1 MDLIIKPT
9 QRCNF
14 KCSFCSST
22 NIAKSN
28 NKKDDLDINNIFI
41 FLKRFP
47 DTKNIIVNGGD
58 PLVMSVGYYEDLIS
72 YIEKNNLNTRITLV
86 TNLWDYYLN
95 PDKWR
100 KLLKNKIIHVATSFN
115 LGETRK
121 ITTTKVFTKEI
132 FLNVVKMFKSDF
144 GYVPSFISV
153 ISEQNKDTAI
163 DNVLIAK
170 ELNAE
175 CKLNYAFSSGRE
187 SVCFPIGKMYNIYLD
202 IYELGLQEFEYN
214 TKQMLRRLNGE
225 ETTTC
230 PQNRKCDEG
239 IRNLQ
244 PTSNNGYNYS
254 SCGSFG
260 DDQEY
265 GIDFEKEMEGDFFKP
280 LQSALEIQYQKEE
293 CLSCPNFNICNGCY
307 KTVSDLKKNNLVEE
321 SCKEMKRFRKR
332 AIDLKLIKY

>member
-22 NIAKSN
+22 NISKSN
-28 NKKDDLDINNIFI
+28 NKKDDLDINNIFS

-58 PLVMSVGYYEDLIS
+58 PLVMSPNYYKEILDFIDKNSLKVRIS
-72 YIEKNNLNTRITLV
+72 LV
-86 TNLWDYYLN
+86 TNLWDYYIN
-95 PDKWR
+95 PNKWS
-100 KLLKNKIIHVATSFN
+100 KIFKNKNIHIATSFN
-115 LGETRK
+115 LGDTRK
-121 ITTTKVFTKEI
+121 ITDRRIFTKEI
-132 FLNVVKMFKSDF
+132 FIRVINMFKKDF
-144 GYVPSFISV
+144 GYTPSFISV
-153 ISEQNKDTAI
+153 ISEQNKDSAI
-163 DNVLIAK
+163 ENVLIAK
-170 ELNAE
+170 ELNVE

-187 SVCFPIGKMYNIYLD
+187 SICFPIGKMYNIYLD
-202 IYELGLQEFEYN
+202 IYEQGLQEFEYN
-214 TKQMLRRLNGE
+214 TKQMLKRLNGE

-244 PTSNNGYNYS
+244 PTSSTGYNYS

-265 GIDFEKEMEGDFFKP
+265 GIDFEKEMKGDFFKP
-280 LQSALEIQYQKEE
+280 LQSAIELQYQKEE

-307 KTVSDLKKNNLVEE
+307 KTVRDLKKNDLVEE
-321 SCKEMKRFRKR
+321 SCKEMKKFRKR
-332 AIDLKLIKY
+332 AIDLNLIKY

>member
-1 MDLIIKPT
+1 MLEYI
-9 QRCNF
+9 N
-14 KCSFCSST
+14 
-22 NIAKSN
+22 
-28 NKKDDLDINNIFI
+28 INN
-41 FLKRFP
+41 LQ
-47 DTKNIIVNGGD
+47 V
-58 PLVMSVGYYEDLIS
+58 
-72 YIEKNNLNTRITLV
+72 RITLV

-95 PDKWR
+95 PEKW
-100 KLLKNKIIHVATSFN
+100 KDILSNKSINVSTSFN

-121 ITTTKVFTKEI
+121 ISKNKVFTKEI
-132 FLNVVKMFKSDF
+132 FIDVISKFKKDF
-144 GYVPSFISV
+144 GYIPSFIAV
-153 ISEQNKDTAI
+153 ISEENKNTAI
-163 DNVLIAK
+163 ENVIIAK
-170 ELNAE
+170 ELNVE

-214 TKQMLRRLNGE
+214 TKQMLKRLRGE

-244 PTSNNGYNYS
+244 PTSKIGYNYG

-265 GIDFEKEMEGDFFKP
+265 GIDFEKEMSGDFFKP
-280 LQSALEIQYQKEE
+280 LQSALELQYQKEE

-307 KTVSDLKKNNLVEE
+307 KTVRDLKKNNLVEE
-321 SCKEMKRFRKR
+321 SCKEMKKFRKR
-332 AIDLKLIKY
+332 AIDLNLIKY